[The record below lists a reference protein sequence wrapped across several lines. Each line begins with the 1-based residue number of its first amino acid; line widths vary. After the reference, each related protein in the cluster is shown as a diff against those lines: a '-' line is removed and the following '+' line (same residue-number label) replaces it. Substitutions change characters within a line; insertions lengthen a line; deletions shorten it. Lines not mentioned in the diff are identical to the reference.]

1 MVDFL
6 VEFHFDKGFRLY
18 CVVGPADIPV
28 EGVGS
33 FLFLP
38 PEVLGHFAH
47 HWILAIYFKSCV
59 PDVLM
64 TIFCFTLVLPFF
76 SFFLEGEGDISF
88 ADDSESDSYY
98 LESFIYAVKS

>member
-6 VEFHFDKGFRLY
+6 VEFHFDKGFGLH
-18 CVVGPADIPV
+18 CVVSPADIPV
-28 EGVGS
+28 EGVRS

-38 PEVLGHFAH
+38 AEVLGHLAH
-47 HWILAIYFKSCV
+47 HWILAIYFKSFV
-59 PDVLM
+59 PEVLM

-76 SFFLEGEGDISF
+76 SFFLEGEGYISR

-98 LESFIYAVKS
+98 LESFIYAVKT